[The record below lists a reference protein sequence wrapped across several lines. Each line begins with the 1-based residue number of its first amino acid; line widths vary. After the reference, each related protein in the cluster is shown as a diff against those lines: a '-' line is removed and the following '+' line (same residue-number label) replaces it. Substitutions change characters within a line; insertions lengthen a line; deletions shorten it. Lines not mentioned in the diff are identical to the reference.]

1 MNMFD
6 VKKIPN
12 RESTREVLDR
22 LKAEEK
28 RQSVNTSEIHYINMD
43 PRKPVESRES
53 QNIPEYNI
61 EQILRQINALEK
73 KMKEDT
79 SNYLNLYHD
88 LRKLEDKFLKAVEF
102 AKVNNIQVKDNISR
116 EISAREQIISR
127 RSKRSV

>member
-1 MNMFD
+1 MFD

-22 LKAEEK
+22 LKAQEK
-28 RQSVNTSEIHYINMD
+28 RQSANTSEIHYINMD

>member
-1 MNMFD
+1 MFD
-6 VKKIPN
+6 AKKIPN

-22 LKAEEK
+22 LKSQEK
-28 RQSVNTSEIHYINMD
+28 RPSINTSEIHYINMD
-43 PRKPVESRES
+43 PRRPIESTES

-61 EQILRQINALEK
+61 EQTLRQINALEK

-102 AKVNNIQVKDNISR
+102 AKVNNIQVKDNILR